1 MVRLLHQPKDQ
12 FKSQSL
18 RNHTHLIMY
27 VYVVP
32 IQEQDLSA
40 SGIDQ
45 VNLIHLIQLISHLQV
60 DISRQIGPAIV

>member
-18 RNHTHLIMY
+18 RNHTRLIMY

-45 VNLIHLIQLISHLQV
+45 VNLIHLLQLISHLQV